1 MNILRK
7 FTVFTAVIAAM
18 MALPGCSEEQSS
30 LSLEDFPGKA
40 KLSGTLSYNEGQA
53 YSNGKYTELNK
64 VAANTPLYV
73 LISNADLVGDAKGY
87 TTLETVTDA
96 EGKYEIEIPVPD
108 GGISVRLRAPS
119 FTGTRTLVK
128 DWENNSP
135 VFENQEVVFKMD
147 ESLDIEPDDILVE
160 NLKYGFVEREEE
172 VALVT
177 EVPLT
182 VKVGLG
188 VFDREGRTA
197 LSYQSGVSVLIRV
210 YYDELEE
217 NGYNM
222 LRYYGATTDFN
233 GEAKFNI
240 PAPRKDWSD
249 VRIDMKALPFHVNT
263 FDYYD
268 YYNSY
273 SSISGGT
280 YKQYYSRNQ
289 SLDLWQYDDD
299 VSFTESNEPKYE
311 LKMVFVPDDDVNAHG
326 YYWGNYNW

>member
-7 FTVFTAVIAAM
+7 FAVFTAVIAAM
-18 MALPGCSEEQSS
+18 MVIPGCSEDQSS

-64 VAANTPLYV
+64 VAANMPLNV
-73 LISNADLVGDAKGY
+73 LIRNSALVAGAKGY

-96 EGKYEIEIPVPD
+96 EGKYEIEVPVPD
-108 GGISVRLRAPS
+108 GGITVRLRASS

-135 VFENQEVVFKMD
+135 VFENQEVVFKLD
-147 ESLDIEPDDILVE
+147 ETLDIEPDDILVE
-160 NLKYGFVEREEE
+160 NLKYGFVEREKE

-182 VKVGLG
+182 VRVGLG
-188 VFDREGRTA
+188 VFDREGGTYT
-197 LSYQSGVSVLIRV
+197 SFQSGVSVLIQV
-210 YYDELEE
+210 CYDELEE
-217 NGYNM
+217 NGDDM
-222 LRYYGATTDFN
+222 WRCYGATTDFN

-249 VRIDMKALPFHVNT
+249 VRIYMKA
-263 FDYYD
+263 
-268 YYNSY
+268 
-273 SSISGGT
+273 
-280 YKQYYSRNQ
+280 
-289 SLDLWQYDDD
+289 
-299 VSFTESNEPKYE
+299 
-311 LKMVFVPDDDVNAHG
+311 
-326 YYWGNYNW
+326 